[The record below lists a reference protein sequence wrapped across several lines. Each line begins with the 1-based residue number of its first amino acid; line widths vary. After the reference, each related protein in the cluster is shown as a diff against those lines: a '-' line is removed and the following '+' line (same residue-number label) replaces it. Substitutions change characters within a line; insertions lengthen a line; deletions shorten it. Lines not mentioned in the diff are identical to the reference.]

1 MNQTFRRTDPLTS
14 RQPVKNKLTHQLMCL
29 AAIAQHSPAGI
40 CAGELGQLLKMDGLW
55 KRLSELESQ
64 NLIVKTGE
72 SVIFSGTGKWQ
83 VTWAVAPEIKEQ
95 QHQLEL
101 GGDLNAKAIYWH

>member
-40 CAGELGQLLKMDGLW
+40 CAGELGQLLK
-55 KRLSELESQ
+55 KLESQ